1 MDISAI
7 LFSKYPDAQWN
18 LNGDDYEGLD
28 WVSNS
33 EKPTKAELEKLWPV
47 VQAELEAQKQ
57 AKINA
62 RAALLERLGI
72 TEEEARTLL
81 S

>member
-28 WVSNS
+28 WVSDS
-33 EKPTKAELEKLWPV
+33 KKPTKAELEKLWPV

>member
-18 LNGDDYEGLD
+18 LNGEKYEGLE

-33 EKPTKAELEKLWPV
+33 PKPTQEELESLWDE
-47 VQAELEAQKQ
+47 VQSLKQVELEAKIAQKSV
-57 AKINA
+57 I
-62 RAALLERLGI
+62 LERIGL
-72 TEEEARTLL
+72 TEEELKVVL

>member
-47 VQAELEAQKQ
+47 VQAELEAEKQ

-62 RAALLERLGI
+62 RAALLERLRI
-72 TEEEARTLL
+72 TEEEARILL